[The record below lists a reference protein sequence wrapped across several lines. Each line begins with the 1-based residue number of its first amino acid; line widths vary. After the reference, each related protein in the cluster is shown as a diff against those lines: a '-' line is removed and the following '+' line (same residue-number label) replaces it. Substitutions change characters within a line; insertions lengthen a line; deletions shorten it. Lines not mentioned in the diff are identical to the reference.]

1 MPPYDGTAKQT
12 IKAQIRSAGPLI
24 WELVRPRW
32 KRLACGL
39 AFVVVSRAAAVV
51 LPISTKYLVDDV
63 FVRRNGHLLGL
74 LILTILAATL
84 IQSGASAVLTQLV
97 AKEGLRAV
105 AELRCKVQR
114 HVSRLP
120 ITYFDNNNAGALASR
135 IMSDVE
141 GPRNLLGMGLADFF
155 GAIFMALLSLIFLLK
170 ISPQLT
176 VIAIASFLLF
186 SLVSRSGFKHI
197 RAAFRETATVQAE
210 VSGRLTESLAG
221 IRVVKGYHAE
231 AHESKAFASGIHRLL
246 ATTIHSLNLMSGFGA
261 VTALIT
267 GLASVTVMYLAA
279 RQIFASTLTIGDFV
293 AFMVF
298 MSLLT
303 APMFQLS
310 GSATQLMEA
319 LAGLDRTQQLLCQM
333 PEDENV
339 GRKQPIPALNY
350 GVVFEHVSFAYEK
363 GERVLDDVSFEAR
376 IGTATAFVGP
386 SGAGKSTIIGLI
398 TAFYEP
404 SKGRILV
411 DGFDL
416 STLRLESYRSLLGV
430 VLQDTFLF
438 DGTIRDN
445 VAFARP
451 DASEADILRSCR
463 IANVDEF
470 AECFPNKYDTVVG
483 ERGVKLSGGQRQRI
497 SIARAILVDPKI
509 LVLDEAT
516 SNLDSESEAA
526 IQKALSYLMESRTT
540 FVIAHRLSTVLRADQ
555 ILVVQDGRIVE
566 RGTHQ
571 SLYSAHGRYHDF
583 YSRQHHG
590 DSAASSVQAT

>member
-1 MPPYDGTAKQT
+1 MPPYDGTTKQT

-97 AKEGLRAV
+97 SKEGLRAV

-114 HVSRLP
+114 HVGRLS
-120 ITYFDNNNAGALASR
+120 ITYFDNNNVGYLASR

-176 VIAIASFLLF
+176 VIAIVSFLLF

-231 AHESKAFASGIHRLL
+231 AHESKTFASGIHRLL

-279 RQIFASTLTIGDFV
+279 RQIFAGTLTIGDFV

-339 GRKQPIPALNY
+339 GRKQPISVLND

-386 SGAGKSTIIGLI
+386 SGAGKSTIIGLL

-404 SKGRILV
+404 SKGRILI

-416 STLRLESYRSLLGV
+416 STLKLESYRSLLGV

-438 DGTIRDN
+438 DGTIREN

-583 YSRQHHG
+583 YSRQYYG